1 MTEMLDEIRQ
11 TVKKLFNE
19 NKIEVF
25 IGYCEGTLPL
35 RTTPCFITTADD
47 TDKFVWN
54 LFCTNNLAV
63 YLPRF
68 FLPQPREKEPKWPRV
83 GILANGC
90 TGRSLVG
97 LFKEK
102 QVPRENIVIVG
113 VPCDGMIDIKKMKG
127 IEIIEGTEKK
137 GSINIKDKTG
147 KEKELKK
154 DGLRADICLSCSCSI
169 PPVHDYLVKG
179 KGKETVVP
187 YMGVEEFKEK
197 SCQERW
203 SYFEEQISKCIRCYA
218 CRSACPN
225 CWCKECFV
233 DQSLPRWVGITNDI
247 SDIMFYHIGRIFH
260 QAGRCVDC
268 GACVAACP
276 VGIDL
281 RMFTYILVKDA
292 KDLYGY
298 EAGISLEEPP
308 PLATYKPD
316 DEQEFMTEP

>member
-1 MTEMLDEIRQ
+1 MIKEIRQ
-11 TVKKLFNE
+11 TVKKLFND
-19 NKIEVF
+19 NKIDLF
-25 IGYCEGTLPL
+25 IGYGEGTLPL
-35 RTTPCFITTADD
+35 RTTPCFISTVDD
-47 TDKFVWN
+47 TDKLVWN
-54 LFCTNNLAV
+54 SFCTNNLAV

-68 FLPQPREKEPKWPRV
+68 FLPKPREKEPHWPRV
-83 GILANGC
+83 GILVNGC

-113 VPCDGMIDIKKMKG
+113 VPCDGMIDIKKIKG
-127 IEIIEGTEKK
+127 IEIIKGTEKK
-137 GSINIKDKTG
+137 DSIIIEDITG

-154 DGLRADICLSCSCSI
+154 DGLIADICLSCSCSV
-169 PPVHDYLVKG
+169 PPVYDYLVKG
-179 KGKETVVP
+179 KGKETVIP
-187 YMGVEEFKEK
+187 YTGVEEFEEI
-197 SCQERW
+197 SHQERW
-203 SYFEEQISKCIRCYA
+203 SLFEEQVSKCIRCYA
-218 CRSACPN
+218 CRAACPN

-233 DQSLPRWVGITNDI
+233 DQSLPRWTGITNDI
-247 SDIMFYHIGRIFH
+247 SDTMFFHIGRIFH

-281 RMFTYILVKDA
+281 RKFTYKLIKDV
-292 KDLYGY
+292 KDLYEY
-298 EAGISLEEPP
+298 EAGLSLEELP